1 MPPLGMAASL
11 GLGAPRSATSS
22 GAPSGGGAASEQ
34 DVLDLSPL
42 WWLDPAAANCFTD
55 AGTTAVS
62 SDGDDVR
69 EWHDKTSNNID
80 FQEPSASYRPAWRA
94 SGENGMPYVE
104 YAGSERLY
112 VPKASVGNFSTPMTM
127 YFVIAAAGS
136 ATQHAPKIAQGISII
151 TYVHVTAGTGYDNAI
166 QSNFGASGDN
176 VTWGEQ
182 TPTVQSLTTQIIQIE
197 FAGTSLP
204 VLRINGGSAAT
215 RVTAASAA
223 AEDWA
228 IAGSTN
234 MFHIAWAAVVNSY
247 DYIAIG
253 DVTHDA
259 DVVFGH
265 LGDKYDI
272 EVEAVS

>member
-1 MPPLGMAASL
+1 
-11 GLGAPRSATSS
+11 
-22 GAPSGGGAASEQ
+22 
-34 DVLDLSPL
+34 LDLSPL